1 MNLPRLSLRLTA
13 LVFAAF
19 GVALLVRP
27 SLLGGLGIELGSPTA
42 VTEIRAFYG
51 GLELGL
57 ALWFAL
63 ASTRDE
69 WLRPAL
75 FAQAVALGALML
87 ARLLG
92 MVVDGSAEPLMLLFA
107 AIEAVGV
114 VLAWAALRTLR
125 PVGIA
130 AAQPG

>member
-1 MNLPRLSLRLTA
+1 MSLPRLSLRLTA

-19 GVALLVRP
+19 GVSLLVRP
-27 SLLGGLGIELGSPTA
+27 ELMGKLGVELASPTGF
-42 VTEIRAFYG
+42 TEIRAFYG

-57 ALWFAL
+57 ALFFAI

-69 WLRPAL
+69 WLHPAL
-75 FAQAVALGALML
+75 FAQAVALGTLLL
-87 ARLLG
+87 ARLAG
-92 MVVDGSAEPLMLLFA
+92 IVVDGTAEPVMLLFA

-125 PVGIA
+125 PVAMSA
-130 AAQPG
+130 AGSS

>member
-19 GVALLVRP
+19 GVALLVQP
-27 SLLGGLGIELGSPTA
+27 SLLEALGIELGRPAA

-57 ALWFAL
+57 AAFFAL
-63 ASTRDE
+63 ASTREE

-75 FAQAVALGALML
+75 VAQAVVLGGILL
-87 ARLLG
+87 ARLAG
-92 MVVDGSAEPLMLLFA
+92 IVADGSAETLILLFA
-107 AIEAVGV
+107 AVEAVGAG
-114 VLAWAALRTLR
+114 LAWAALRTLR
-125 PVGIA
+125 PVA
-130 AAQPG
+130 VSAAQPG